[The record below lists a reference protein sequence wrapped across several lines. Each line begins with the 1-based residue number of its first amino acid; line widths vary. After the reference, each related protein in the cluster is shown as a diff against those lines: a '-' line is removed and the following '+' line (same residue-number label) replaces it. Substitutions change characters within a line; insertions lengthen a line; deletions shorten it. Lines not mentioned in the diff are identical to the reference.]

1 MPENGEENRDSE
13 DAAASPKQANNETD
27 SNSNSAGKH
36 SVTLS
41 QRRAAPAY
49 RRSAPRSR
57 RAGAGLRRC
66 KVKAPLVAIR
76 PPAPNNDGNTHGNR
90 GDSHPADNGYR
101 RRIRGGRGKELAR
114 QGCGE
119 GRRYGEAGKLRR
131 RRYEQIHNATLT

>member
-1 MPENGEENRDSE
+1 MPENGEENRDGE
-13 DAAASPKQANNETD
+13 DAAAGPEQTNNETD

-41 QRRAAPAY
+41 QHRARNGLHRR
-49 RRSAPRSR
+49 
-57 RAGAGLRRC
+57 

-76 PPAPNNDGNTHGNR
+76 PPAPNNDSNTHGNR
-90 GDSHPADNGYR
+90 RDSHPADNGHR
-101 RRIRGGRGKELAR
+101 RRIRGGRGEELAR

-119 GRRYGEAGKLRR
+119 GRRGGEVGKLRR